1 MPACVII
8 GLGCATQ
15 SQASVINNIGG
26 INFEWLEIS
35 NTVNLSRT
43 TVESM
48 QSDST
53 SAFYGYRYAT
63 RVETQALFE
72 SYMPYVPAEINHW
85 GAYLAPGAQAFFNDF
100 GITHIDPFG
109 ATYQATSDDGVT
121 FDYNMYTSNYFGY
134 GATGEC
140 GVDFSCVGRMLT
152 AALDGDFQ
160 AQFTPAR
167 RDFDATWAAP
177 DQFSVYDTSPIA
189 GSLLVRELIT
199 VPAPALPVLVAN
211 LTQPN
216 KLQSH

>member
-26 INFEWLEIS
+26 INYEWLEIS

-43 TVESM
+43 TVESCSLIQPVHSM
-48 QSDST
+48 DT
-53 SAFYGYRYAT
+53 DTLHELKHRHCLNA
-63 RVETQALFE
+63 
-72 SYMPYVPAEINHW
+72 YMPYVPAEINHC
-85 GAYLAPGAQAFFNDF
+85 GAYLAPGAQAFFNEF

-121 FDYNMYTSNYFGY
+121 FDYNMYMRNYFGY

-160 AQFTPAR
+160 TQFTPAR